1 MKIRTVVLMS
11 AMTMCLSQVGPIA
24 GVAWG
29 GGGCHRAGLGTTDET
44 GTTVQ
49 MIDAC
54 FTPTVLRVAPGDSVT
69 FVNRDPMVHNVTA
82 NDWGHWDDMYEGDR
96 YTVSFDDEGIFP
108 FACTYHP
115 GMTGAVVVGDGGTG
129 DTAPVAAA
137 AAAVDPPSGGAGWLA
152 SGVVGVAIGLA
163 CGYALARRRRR
174 DPVSAPVRA

>member
-24 GVAWG
+24 GIAWG
-29 GGGCHRAGLGTTDET
+29 GGGCHRAGLGITDET

-49 MIDAC
+49 MMDAC
-54 FTPTVLRVAPGDSVT
+54 FTPTVLRVAQGDSVR

-96 YTVSFDDEGIFP
+96 YTASFDDEGIFP

-115 GMTGAVVVGDGGTG
+115 GMTGAIVVGDGGTG

-152 SGVVGVAIGLA
+152 PGIGGVAIGLA

>member
-1 MKIRTVVLMS
+1 MWRWDAYDLAQIV
-11 AMTMCLSQVGPIA
+11 
-24 GVAWG
+24 
-29 GGGCHRAGLGTTDET
+29 AGLSERFTVP
-44 GTTVQ
+44 TTVA
-49 MIDAC
+49 MVDAC

-69 FVNRDPMVHNVTA
+69 FVNRDPVVHNVTA

-137 AAAVDPPSGGAGWLA
+137 AAALDPPSGGAGWLA
-152 SGVVGVAIGLA
+152 AGIAGVAIGLA

-174 DPVSAPVRA
+174 DAVSAPVGA